1 MSFVFKK
8 VNAGKPAKQLTL
20 VEQVFSW
27 GSYLYAKSARSG
39 WVLGTS
45 MLLLVFPLWLDI
57 QREMSLQE
65 YEQQMIELFVTS
77 LFLFAFSLIIR
88 KKKKNATITYVGTN
102 LKDIPPDKLCNC
114 SKAVVLVFLPHLLLL
129 NHNSLKS
136 HSLST
141 DTHTHDD
148 KTEKEKNIINVK
160 VYYKRKKTYQS
171 YAFLL
176 VILSSSCTKP
186 SS

>member
-88 KKKKNATITYVGTN
+88 KKKKKRNNNVRRHQFKGYSTGQIVQLQQSGGFG
-102 LKDIPPDKLCNC
+102 IPP
-114 SKAVVLVFLPHLLLL
+114 PPP
-129 NHNSLKS
+129 
-136 HSLST
+136 
-141 DTHTHDD
+141 
-148 KTEKEKNIINVK
+148 
-160 VYYKRKKTYQS
+160 
-171 YAFLL
+171 
-176 VILSSSCTKP
+176 P
-186 SS
+186 SQPQFP